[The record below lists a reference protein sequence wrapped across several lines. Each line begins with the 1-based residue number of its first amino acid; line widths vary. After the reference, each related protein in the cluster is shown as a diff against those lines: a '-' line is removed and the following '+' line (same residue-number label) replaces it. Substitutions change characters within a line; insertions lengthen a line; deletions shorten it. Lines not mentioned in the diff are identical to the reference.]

1 MSALEIFKAVE
12 EGGLKSAGIVIILVV
27 AYKIYR
33 MKITTESNCC
43 DRFKFS
49 TSNGGGGE
57 ETYFSSSDPISF
69 RTKLPAAA
77 VPNGTAKGCNP
88 GMAAAP
94 IAAAPSPLLAM
105 FDTFSMLLPIFG
117 RLLLI

>member
-43 DRFKFS
+43 
-49 TSNGGGGE
+49 GAG
-57 ETYFSSSDPISF
+57 SS
-69 RTKLPAAA
+69 
-77 VPNGTAKGCNP
+77 V
-88 GMAAAP
+88 
-94 IAAAPSPLLAM
+94 
-105 FDTFSMLLPIFG
+105 
-117 RLLLI
+117 

>member
-33 MKITTESNCC
+33 MKITTESNYC

-49 TSNGGGGE
+49 TSNGGG
-57 ETYFSSSDPISF
+57 S
-69 RTKLPAAA
+69 A
-77 VPNGTAKGCNP
+77 V
-88 GMAAAP
+88 
-94 IAAAPSPLLAM
+94 
-105 FDTFSMLLPIFG
+105 
-117 RLLLI
+117 